1 MSYSHN
7 SNHFTG
13 KTRSGCPR
21 KKRKRKTRVKR
32 QHKNKYEQSK

>member
-21 KKRKRKTRVKR
+21 KKTKK
-32 QHKNKYEQSK
+32 KNKSKKAT